1 MLADSALVGALFL
14 LGFISLGVAILVVFR
29 YWLVDAVLE
38 TGAAL
43 GLLFAILLGSGWA
56 VKSTSPLLMGIWIFV
71 LLGGSI
77 GWPLIAAYS
86 DKRTLYRIYEEKITR
101 LLISAQGDFQN
112 PGAWR
117 EIGELYFKMNRYD
130 EAIAAYKEAIR
141 LNPPDVQEVRRL
153 LNRALDYR
161 AGLPTE
167 KMILCSKCE
176 LETRIQARC
185 QKCGEPLELDFF
197 DRMSQPKNLRDI
209 VYPAI
214 VFIVTSMAIFTVF
227 SNLAVPTKAAFIGIC
242 VVIDIFF
249 LWKTIAPST
258 R

>member
-1 MLADSALVGALFL
+1 MFADSALVGALFL
-14 LGFISLGVAILVVFR
+14 LGFISLGVAILAVFR
-29 YWLVDAVLE
+29 YWLVDASLE

-43 GLLFAILLGSGWA
+43 GLLLVILLGSGWA
-56 VKSTSPLLMGIWIFV
+56 VKSTSPLLMGFWILV

-77 GWPLIAAYS
+77 GWPLLASYS
-86 DKRTLYRIYEEKITR
+86 DKHALHRIYEEKIEK
-101 LLISAQGDFQN
+101 LLSSTQRGFQN

-117 EIGELYFKMNRYD
+117 EIGELYFKMDRYD
-130 EAIAAYKEAIR
+130 EAIEAYKEAIR

-161 AGLPTE
+161 DGLLTE
-167 KMILCSKCE
+167 KTVICSKCE
-176 LETRIQARC
+176 QETRIQDRC

-197 DRMSQPKNLRDI
+197 DRMSRPQNLRDI

-214 VFIVTSMAIFTVF
+214 VFVTTSVAFFAVF
-227 SNLAVPTKAAFIGIC
+227 SSLPVGTKAALIGIC
-242 VVIDIFF
+242 AVVDSFF
-249 LWKTIAPST
+249 LWKIISIST

>member
-14 LGFISLGVAILVVFR
+14 LGFISIGVAILVVIR
-29 YWLVDAVLE
+29 YWLVDATLE

-43 GLLFAILLGSGWA
+43 GLLFAILIGSGWA
-56 VKSTSPLLMGIWIFV
+56 VKSTSPLLMGVWILL

-77 GWPLIAAYS
+77 GWPLLASYS
-86 DKRTLYRIYEEKITR
+86 DKRALYQIYEEKIAQ
-101 LLISAQGDFQN
+101 LQVSAQGDFQN

-117 EIGELYFKMNRYD
+117 EIGELYFKMDRYD
-130 EAIAAYKEAIR
+130 EAIEAYKEAIR

-167 KMILCSKCE
+167 KTIICPKCE

-214 VFIVTSMAIFTVF
+214 VFIATSAAVLAVF
-227 SNLAVPTKAAFIGIC
+227 SSLAAGPKAALIGIC
-242 VVIDIFF
+242 LIVDIFF
-249 LWKTIAPST
+249 LWKTISAPT

>member
-1 MLADSALVGALFL
+1 MFADSALVGALFL
-14 LGFISLGVAILVVFR
+14 LGFISLGVAILTVFR
-29 YWLVDAVLE
+29 YWLVDSVLE

-43 GLLFAILLGSGWA
+43 GLLLIILLGSGWA
-56 VKSTSPLLMGIWIFV
+56 VKSTSPLLMGAWILV

-77 GWPLIAAYS
+77 GWPFLASYS
-86 DKRTLYRIYEEKITR
+86 DKRALYQIYEEKILKLQSST
-101 LLISAQGDFQN
+101 QKGFQN
-112 PGAWR
+112 PAAWR
-117 EIGELYFKMNRYD
+117 EIGELYFKMDRYD

-161 AGLPTE
+161 NGLLTE
-167 KMILCSKCE
+167 KTVICSKCE
-176 LETRIQARC
+176 LETRIQSRC

-197 DRMSQPKNLRDI
+197 DRMAQPQNLRDI
-209 VYPAI
+209 VYPVI
-214 VFIVTSMAIFTVF
+214 VFVTTSIALFALF
-227 SNLAVPTKAAFIGIC
+227 SSLPATTKAMLIAIC

-249 LWKTIAPST
+249 LWKTISIST